1 MPLVLHESSSCDVC
15 LDGYSWLTPDD
26 TPHAIPCGHIFCRSC
41 LVNVEPSNC
50 PLCRKAFN
58 RERIKKLHVDRAESD
73 AERNLLHRL
82 ALAFDA
88 PTDEQTTI
96 SEELTAWLEVRPE
109 DDHAALR
116 KAWSAFKEYNKLNDR
131 RQHDRQKIK
140 RSERMIQQLN
150 EDREYDRDTHKAVES
165 SLLAQVSELT
175 ACVLLSLSDVAS
187 LTCDSLPCI

>member
-1 MPLVLHESSSCDVC
+1 VPALN
-15 LDGYSWLTPDD
+15 D
-26 TPHAIPCGHIFCRSC
+26 TPSC

-109 DDHAALR
+109 DDVLSPSP
-116 KAWSAFKEYNKLNDR
+116 SAHRL
-131 RQHDRQKIK
+131 
-140 RSERMIQQLN
+140 
-150 EDREYDRDTHKAVES
+150 
-165 SLLAQVSELT
+165 
-175 ACVLLSLSDVAS
+175 
-187 LTCDSLPCI
+187 

>member
-26 TPHAIPCGHIFCRSC
+26 TPHAIPCGHIFCRSCVTTAAPCVPALNDSPSC

-96 SEELTAWLEVRPE
+96 SEELTAWLEGRPE
-109 DDHAALR
+109 DDVLSPSP
-116 KAWSAFKEYNKLNDR
+116 SAHRL
-131 RQHDRQKIK
+131 
-140 RSERMIQQLN
+140 
-150 EDREYDRDTHKAVES
+150 
-165 SLLAQVSELT
+165 
-175 ACVLLSLSDVAS
+175 
-187 LTCDSLPCI
+187 